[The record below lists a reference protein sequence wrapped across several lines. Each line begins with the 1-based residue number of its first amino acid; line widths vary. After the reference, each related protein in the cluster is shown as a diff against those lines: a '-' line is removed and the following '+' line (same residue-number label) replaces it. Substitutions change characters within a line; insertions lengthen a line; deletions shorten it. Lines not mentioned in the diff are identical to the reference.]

1 MLGLGAI
8 LRFREPGMTK
18 VCRHY
23 ASLAMLLGVAAA
35 VLQTALGA
43 NDPALSKKAKQHV
56 REGTLMEALNGKF
69 ELNGDR
75 VSFYPNNGQPPLRCL
90 ENLALQ
96 RIAKQAAGIGR
107 ERLWTVN
114 GVFTEFQGR
123 NYLLVTRAILGKR

>member
-1 MLGLGAI
+1 
-8 LRFREPGMTK
+8 MTK

-23 ASLAMLLGVAAA
+23 ASLAMLLGVVAV

-43 NDPALSKKAKQHV
+43 IDPALSKKAKQHV
-56 REGTLMEALNGKF
+56 REGTLMEALDGKF

-123 NYLLVTRAILGKR
+123 NYLLVTRAVLGKR

>member
-1 MLGLGAI
+1 
-8 LRFREPGMTK
+8 MTK

-23 ASLAMLLGVAAA
+23 ASLAMLLGVVAA

-56 REGTLMEALNGKF
+56 REGTLMEARDGKF
-69 ELNGDR
+69 GLNGDR